1 VSLSC
6 LIVARRLSRVE
17 QLCVDSSLESWLGAE
32 VQQES
37 NLETGHAEVV
47 AHLPPIGGAQGGR
60 GLHFDHDAILDE
72 EIRSEDPDEN
82 TLVAHLEGA
91 LLGGIEVAQAHL
103 VQERLAI
110 HGLEL
115 AVAEVVV
122 ALEER
127 TDDPTRDAFVDQGF

>member
-1 VSLSC
+1 MRFST
-6 LIVARRLSRVE
+6 RRS
-17 QLCVDSSLESWLGAE
+17 
-32 VQQES
+32 
-37 NLETGHAEVV
+37 
-47 AHLPPIGGAQGGR
+47 
-60 GLHFDHDAILDE
+60 GLKTPT
-72 EIRSEDPDEN
+72 S